1 MISPLTH
8 GGVPRS
14 GTSNTGGRLLARAQN
29 DNDNTY
35 AAVSW
40 SGLGAVFCLGF
51 EVFGRW
57 SKQAA
62 ELIPLLAREK
72 TRGMHPRLRRGAA
85 LAYQQ
90 RWAGLISIGVMKAV
104 SKAAVRN
111 EGADLS
117 TGLLEPAHLFSD

>member
-8 GGVPRS
+8 GGAPRS
-14 GTSNTGGRLLARAQN
+14 GTSNTGGRFSARAQN

-40 SGLGAVFCLGF
+40 SGLGAFFCLGF

-57 SKQAA
+57 GKQAA

-72 TRGMHPRLRRGAA
+72 TR
-85 LAYQQ
+85 
-90 RWAGLISIGVMKAV
+90 
-104 SKAAVRN
+104 
-111 EGADLS
+111 
-117 TGLLEPAHLFSD
+117 